1 MTENNGL
8 LDDYLNLFLYF
19 GSCHPTFTDL
29 GPVCQE
35 FGAWLHV
42 DASYAGNAFICPEY
56 QYLMKGIEVGFTLSI
71 NYVFINNLPSIS
83 SMINVRVFCTKFW
96 RQKSQS
102 RT

>member
-1 MTENNGL
+1 MIWICFYILDHVIL
-8 LDDYLNLFLYF
+8 LLLI
-19 GSCHPTFTDL
+19 S

-71 NYVFINNLPSIS
+71 NYVFINNLLSIS
-83 SMINVRVFCTKFW
+83 STINVRVFRTKFW